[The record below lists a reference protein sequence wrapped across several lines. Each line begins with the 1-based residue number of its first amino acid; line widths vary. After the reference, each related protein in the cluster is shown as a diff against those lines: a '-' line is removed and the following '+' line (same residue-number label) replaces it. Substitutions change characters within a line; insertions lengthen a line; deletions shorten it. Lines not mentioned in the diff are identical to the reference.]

1 VKKLI
6 FHIPHASTFIPDN
19 VRKSIVLSDVALAE
33 ELRVLT
39 DHFTDKLFGEL
50 VQPEDSVVCCPV
62 SRLVVDVERFADDA
76 LEPMGVQG
84 MGAVYTQTHDKRKLR
99 TSLQSR
105 AHLMRLFY
113 DPHHAALA
121 SAVERHLSEQ
131 GSALIVDCHS
141 FPERAL
147 PYEADQTL
155 YRPEICIG
163 TDPHHTSADM
173 ATAVAQVYR
182 DKGFD
187 VAFNTPFA
195 GTLVPLA
202 DYQSNLS
209 VQSIMIEIR
218 RDVYMDE
225 KNAQMKVD
233 WSRLASANAAAVSAI
248 RQAGAFA
255 NTFNKC

>member
-6 FHIPHASTFIPDN
+6 FHIPHASTFIPDD

-50 VQPEDSVVCCPV
+50 ARPEDSVVCCPV

-76 LEPMGVQG
+76 LEPMSVQG
-84 MGAVYTQTHDKRKLR
+84 MGAVYTRTHNKRKLR

-141 FPERAL
+141 FPEHAL
-147 PYEADQTL
+147 PYEKNQAL
-155 YRPEICIG
+155 RRPEICIG
-163 TDPHHTSADM
+163 TDHFHTPETFASS
-173 ATAVAQVYR
+173 VGHVYQAA
-182 DKGFD
+182 GFE
-187 VAFNTPFA
+187 VLYNTPFEGA
-195 GTLVPLA
+195 LVPVA
-202 DYQSNLS
+202 HYGRDQR
-209 VQSIMIEIR
+209 VKSIMIEIR
-218 RDVYMDE
+218 RDLYMDE
-225 KNAQMKVD
+225 TT
-233 WSRLASANAAAVSAI
+233 SRLTPDFSLLARATAQAIHAI
-248 RQAGAFA
+248 RDLRV
-255 NTFNKC
+255 